1 MAAGPIVLLTDF
13 GFHDP
18 FVGIMKGVMLG
29 LAPKAQIVDLCHAV
43 PPQDVRTAAFHL
55 RVSVPYFPKGA
66 LFVAVVDPGVGTARK
81 ILWARTAR
89 HQFLGPDNGVLSWI
103 GEPVLEMREV
113 NNHKLFLQHVSATFH
128 GRDIFA
134 PVAGHLAKGQAPA
147 ALGPKCKPAW
157 EIEFPQ
163 ARKAGGGLVGEILGF
178 DRFGNAVT
186 NIPGET
192 LVKDVHVYFGA
203 SDLGIVSPSYAG
215 KDHGEVM
222 AIVGSS
228 GYLELAV
235 RDGNFK
241 EHFKASA
248 GDKVES
254 RS

>member
-1 MAAGPIVLLTDF
+1 MTGPIVLLTDF

-18 FVGIMKGVMLG
+18 FVGIMKGVMLSI
-29 LAPKAQIVDLCHAV
+29 APKAQIVDLCHAV
-43 PPQDVRTAAFHL
+43 PPQDVRTGAFHL
-55 RVSVPYFPKGA
+55 RVSVPYFPKGS
-66 LFVAVVDPGVGTARK
+66 LFVVVVDPGVGSARK
-81 ILWARTAR
+81 ILWARTAK

-113 NNHKLFLQHVSATFH
+113 SNAKLFLEKVSHTFH

-134 PVAGHLAKGQAPA
+134 PVAGHLAKGKAPA
-147 ALGPKCKPAW
+147 FLGPKCKPAW

-163 ARKAGGGLVGEILGF
+163 VKKAGGAVSGEILNF

-186 NIPGET
+186 NIPREEVG
-192 LVKDVHVYFGA
+192 KDADIVFGA
-203 SDLGIVSPSYAG
+203 SDLGKICTTYAG
-215 KDHGEVM
+215 KDSGEVM
-222 AIVGSS
+222 AIIGSS
-228 GYLELAV
+228 GYVELAV

-241 EHFKASA
+241 DHFKASA